1 MKKLYYTLLLALP
14 MLYLASCDDDNNLP
28 DVDVSIQIDGGV
40 GVDGAIY
47 VVQGDTLKIE
57 GINVINNEEGKEA
70 VITSATY
77 SWDYLLAGVS
87 LTPPYGASFVTDDMA
102 IGQHLLQIE
111 CPLYAVDK
119 SPALMYMAYKVAIV
133 ETADDIP
140 DGVATTVVSVDP
152 GIKEN

>member
-1 MKKLYYTLLLALP
+1 M
-14 MLYLASCDDDNNLP
+14 
-28 DVDVSIQIDGGV
+28 
-40 GVDGAIY
+40 
-47 VVQGDTLKIE
+47 
-57 GINVINNEEGKEA
+57 
-70 VITSATY
+70 
-77 SWDYLLAGVS
+77 
-87 LTPPYGASFVTDDMA
+87 TDDMA